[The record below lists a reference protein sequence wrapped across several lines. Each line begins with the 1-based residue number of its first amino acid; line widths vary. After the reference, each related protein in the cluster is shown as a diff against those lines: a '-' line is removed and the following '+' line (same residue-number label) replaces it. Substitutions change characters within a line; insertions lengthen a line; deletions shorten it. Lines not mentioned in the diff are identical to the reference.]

1 MPKNNRNLVQSV
13 SRSLRILEAL
23 GRSEK
28 PQSLAEITAAVQL
41 PKTTVYRLLE
51 TLRYEGYVEQNPLTR
66 QLILGSKILGLA
78 ASFLGRLD
86 VREVA
91 RPLLIELW
99 QNSQETVHLGLL
111 DDGEVLYVEKLE
123 SPHTIRM
130 YSEIG
135 RRAPLH
141 CTGLGKVLLANLPAE
156 QIEQI
161 IEQRELR
168 RFTENTLVDR
178 AELFEEMAAIRS
190 RGAAFDN
197 EEHEKSVRCVAAP
210 VHDAQGRV
218 IAAIS
223 VAGPAFRMTPERQED
238 LEPYVVKAAQRISQR
253 LGYSAGLNPLKSPEN
268 LESPIVDVS
277 TGHTNLK

>member
-1 MPKNNRNLVQSV
+1 MKPEDNRNLVQSV

-23 GRSEK
+23 GHSDE

-41 PKTTVYRLLE
+41 PKTTVHRLLE
-51 TLRYEGYVEQNPLTR
+51 TLQCEGYVEQNPVSHQFL
-66 QLILGSKILGLA
+66 LSSKILELA

-91 RPLLIELW
+91 RPILMELW
-99 QNSQETVHLGLL
+99 HQSQETVHLGLL
-111 DDGEVLYVEKLE
+111 DDGEVLYIEKLE

-141 CTGLGKVLLANLPAE
+141 CTGLGKALLANLPAE
-156 QIEQI
+156 EIDQIVA
-161 IEQRELR
+161 RRGLR
-168 RFTENTLVDR
+168 RYTENTLVNR
-178 AELFEEMAAIRS
+178 ADLLEEMAAIRS
-190 RGAAFDN
+190 RGVAFDN

-210 VHDAQGRV
+210 VYDAQGQV

-223 VAGPAFRMTPERQED
+223 IAGPAFRMTAERQQD
-238 LEPYVVKAAQRISQR
+238 LEPHVVMAARKISQR
-253 LGYSAGLNPLKSPEN
+253 LGY
-268 LESPIVDVS
+268 
-277 TGHTNLK
+277 HF

>member
-1 MPKNNRNLVQSV
+1 MLEDSRTLVQSV

-23 GRSEK
+23 GRSDR
-28 PQSLAEITAAVQL
+28 PQSLAEITTAVRL
-41 PKTTVYRLLE
+41 PKTTVHRLLE
-51 TLRYEGYVEQNPLTR
+51 TLQIEGYVEQNPVTR
-66 QLILGSKILGLA
+66 QFLLSSKILELA

-91 RPLLIELW
+91 RPVLMELW
-99 QNSQETVHLGLL
+99 QQSQETVHLGLL
-111 DDGEVLYVEKLE
+111 DDGEVLYIEKLE

-141 CTGLGKVLLANLPAE
+141 CTGLGKALLAHLPAE
-156 QIEQI
+156 EIDRI
-161 IEQRELR
+161 VIRRGLQRY
-168 RFTENTLVDR
+168 TENTLVNR
-178 AELFEEMAAIRS
+178 ADLLEELAAIRS

-210 VHDAQGRV
+210 VFDGQGQV

-223 VAGPAFRMTPERQED
+223 IAGPAFRMTPERQKD
-238 LEPYVVKAAQRISQR
+238 LEPHVVAAAQRISRR
-253 LGYSAGLNPLKSPEN
+253 LGYHAGPLP
-268 LESPIVDVS
+268 
-277 TGHTNLK
+277 

>member
-1 MPKNNRNLVQSV
+1 MPENKRNLVQSV

-41 PKTTVYRLLE
+41 PKTTVHRLLE
-51 TLRYEGYVEQNPLTR
+51 TLHHEGYVEQNPVTR
-66 QLILGSKILGLA
+66 RLILSSKILGLA

-91 RPLLIELW
+91 GPLLIELW
-99 QNSQETVHLGLL
+99 QNSQETVHLGVLN
-111 DDGEVLYVEKLE
+111 DGEVLYVEKLE

-141 CTGLGKVLLANLPAE
+141 CTGLGKALLANLPAE
-156 QIEQI
+156 EIEQI
-161 IEQRELR
+161 IEHRGLR
-168 RFTENTLVDR
+168 RYTENTLVNR
-178 AELFEEMAAIRS
+178 ADLFEEMAAIRS

-210 VHDAQGRV
+210 VHDVQGRV

-223 VAGPAFRMTPERQED
+223 IAGPAFRMTPERQKE
-238 LEPYVVKAAQRISQR
+238 LEPYVVEAAQKISRR
-253 LGYSAGLNPLKSPEN
+253 LGHSAGLDS
-268 LESPIVDVS
+268 
-277 TGHTNLK
+277 

>member
-1 MPKNNRNLVQSV
+1 MPENHRSLVQSV

-28 PQSLAEITAAVQL
+28 PQSLAEITAAVEL
-41 PKTTVYRLLE
+41 PKTTVHRLLE
-51 TLRYEGYVEQNPLTR
+51 TLHYEGYVEQDPVTR
-66 QLILGSKILGLA
+66 QLFLSSKIMDLA

-86 VREVA
+86 IREVA

-99 QNSQETVHLGLL
+99 QHSQETVHLGLL
-111 DDGEVLYVEKLE
+111 DNREVLYVEKLE

-135 RRAPLH
+135 RRAPLY
-141 CTGLGKVLLANLPAE
+141 CTGLGKVLLAHLPADE
-156 QIEQI
+156 IELIVGQK
-161 IEQRELR
+161 QLR
-168 RFTENTLVDR
+168 RYTENTLVDR
-178 AELFEEMAAIRS
+178 AELFEEMAVIRS

-210 VHDAQGRV
+210 VYDVRQQV

-223 VAGPAFRMTPERQED
+223 IAGPAFRMTPERQKD
-238 LEPYVVKAAQRISQR
+238 LEPHVVKAAQKISQR
-253 LGYSAGLNPLKSPEN
+253 LGYNTGL
-268 LESPIVDVS
+268 VS
-277 TGHTNLK
+277 R